1 MVSVDSK
8 EQKKLNK
15 IETRANIISDLITDI
30 PIPESDDPDTF
41 DSYCD
46 PDHPVAITY
55 CDVAA
60 ANYRIRDG
68 IVRTPCKKSSL
79 SKQLNMKIYLKLEFQ
94 QVTGSFKERGAR
106 NVLLQLTEEQARR
119 GVVASSAGNHAQA
132 LAYHG
137 KELGIPVTVVMPK
150 NAPLMKVENC
160 IGHGA
165 NVLLKG
171 VDMSQAKPYAVKL
184 SKINDLLYVNGYDH
198 PQILAGQGTVAL
210 EIMEQVPHVDAIL
223 VPVGGGGLL
232 AGIAVAV
239 KGINPHVQ
247 VIGVESDCCAAF
259 GASMAAGKLVHTP
272 CQPTVA
278 DGLAVPVVGCNS
290 LHTCMGLVDKMISVD
305 EAYIHRAIVRLLEVE
320 KCVVEGGGA
329 TALAA
334 LMAGLLPE
342 LEGKTVVPLLT
353 GGNIDTTVLGR
364 VIERGLA
371 FEGRMC
377 RFMVIVS
384 DRPGGIAE
392 LCSVLRDLGV
402 SIKDIFHERAWLISS
417 IFSVQVKC
425 VCETRDADH
434 AALLERTLRQKY
446 EHVLW
451 GPAAL

>member
-1 MVSVDSK
+1 MSSK
-8 EQKKLNK
+8 ENKQGLSLGK
-15 IETRANIISDLITDI
+15 IETRTNIVNDLITDI
-30 PIPESDDPDTF
+30 PIPEVDDPDMF
-41 DSYCD
+41 DPYCD
-46 PDHPVAITY
+46 PDHPVAINY
-55 CDVAA
+55 RDVAA

-68 IVRTPCKKSSL
+68 IVRTPCKKSNL

-106 NVLLQLTEEQARR
+106 NVLLQLSEEQARR
-119 GVVASSAGNHAQA
+119 GVIASSAGNHAQA

-150 NAPLMKVENC
+150 IAPLMKVENC
-160 IGHGA
+160 ISHGA

-171 VDMSQAKPYAVKL
+171 IDMSQAKRYALKL
-184 SKINDLLYVNGYDH
+184 GKINDLVYVNGYDH
-198 PQILAGQGTVAL
+198 PQVLAGQGTIAL

-232 AGIAVAV
+232 AGVAVAV
-239 KGINPHVQ
+239 KGINPHIQ
-247 VIGVESDCCAAF
+247 VIGVESDNCASF
-259 GASMAAGKLVHTP
+259 GVSLAAGKPVYTHP
-272 CQPTVA
+272 QPTVA
-278 DGLAVPVVGCNS
+278 DGLAVPLVGYNS
-290 LHTCMGLVDKMISVD
+290 LHTCLELVDKMVSVD
-305 EAYIHRAIVRLLEVE
+305 EAHIHRTIVRLLEIE
-320 KCVVEGGGA
+320 KCVVEGAGT

-342 LEGKTVVPLLT
+342 LEGKTVVPIIS

-377 RFMVIVS
+377 RFLVIVS

-425 VCETRDADH
+425 VCETRDANH
-434 AALLERTLRQKY
+434 AALLERTLREKY

-451 GPAAL
+451 GPAAV